1 VRNLVLLLGLTTFL
15 AEAKDVAGPSQFYI
29 VSSYFSDAGALFYY
43 RLIDVRQEGSDAII
57 RYSRIAPVSQW
68 CPRVMVQSAEA
79 RVANTSPAALVGT
92 KNPCVVKPANL
103 GIALRKYRQKA
114 GVLEA
119 ISFGVVAQCGS
130 ASIVLRLPID
140 QAVRMSALKAA
151 HPEIAR
157 LWDLP
162 GEITERGFGPK
173 DIFHDRAE
181 EDESALQQAGEKV
194 VPELL
199 AGPFDMGLME
209 AVQGN
214 VGTGQPPSFRSL
226 LASYQGPVSV
236 AEANRRAV
244 PTLRNTERYRFTEYL
259 AFPYPPLA
267 AQAHIEG
274 QVDLQLA
281 VDQLTGKVLDTVATA
296 GHPLLKEAAVH
307 AAKQWRFDPESMSSG
322 NISLTLDYSLQC
334 R

>member
-1 VRNLVLLLGLTTFL
+1 MRHWLLLLGLVTFL

-29 VSSYFSDAGALFYY
+29 VSTFFSDAGALFYY

-57 RYSRIAPVSQW
+57 RYSRIAPVSEW

-92 KNPCVVKPANL
+92 NNPCAVKTADL
-103 GIALRKYRQKA
+103 RAALKKYKQRA
-114 GVLEA
+114 GVFEA
-119 ISFGVVAQCGS
+119 ISFGVVTQCGS
-130 ASIVLRLPID
+130 SSIVLRLPID
-140 QAVRMSALKAA
+140 LTVRMSALKAA

-162 GEITERGFGPK
+162 AEITERGFGPK
-173 DIFHDRAE
+173 DIFHDRDE
-181 EDESALQQAGEKV
+181 EDEIALQQAGEKI

-199 AGPFDMGLME
+199 SGRFDIGLAE

-214 VGTGQPPSFRSL
+214 VGSGQSPSFGSL
-226 LASYQGPVSV
+226 LASYQGPVSA
-236 AEANRRAV
+236 AEASGRAF
-244 PTLRNTERYRFTEYL
+244 PTLVNKERYRFTEYL
-259 AFPYPPLA
+259 TFPYPPLA
-267 AQAHIEG
+267 AMAHIEG
-274 QVDLQLA
+274 KVDLQLT
-281 VDQLTGKVLDTVATA
+281 VDQSTGEVLNALAVA
-296 GHPLLKEAAVH
+296 GHPLLKEDAVH
-307 AAKQWRFDPESMSSG
+307 AVKRWRFDPESMSSG